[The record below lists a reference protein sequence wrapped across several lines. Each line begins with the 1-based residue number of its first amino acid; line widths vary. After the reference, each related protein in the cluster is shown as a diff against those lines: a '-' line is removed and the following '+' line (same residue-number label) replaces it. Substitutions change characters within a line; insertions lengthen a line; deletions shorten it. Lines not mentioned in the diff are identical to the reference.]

1 MDSLTLTESCADMI
15 LWAKGDH
22 GHPPNR
28 CCFAVGQ
35 HPSPS
40 NLVLLYVQHTAK
52 WAYCVILLMIGNTV
66 GTLIL
71 T

>member
-1 MDSLTLTESCADMI
+1 VDDSQLNLLFFFTDWTIMDSLTLTESCADMI

-22 GHPPNR
+22 GHPPNW

-40 NLVLLYVQHTAK
+40 NLVLLYV
-52 WAYCVILLMIGNTV
+52 
-66 GTLIL
+66 
-71 T
+71 